1 MRELELDALRENLP
15 KVLSFIDEDL
25 EAAECPMMTQTAIE
39 IAVEE
44 IYINI
49 ASYAYG
55 DKTGKALIQVAMTD
69 EPLSIEI
76 TFIDSGTKY
85 NPLEKEDP
93 DLNLPLMER
102 KKGGLG
108 IFMVKES
115 MDDVLYEY
123 KDGKNMLTICK
134 NLV

>member
-69 EPLSIEI
+69 EPLSVEI